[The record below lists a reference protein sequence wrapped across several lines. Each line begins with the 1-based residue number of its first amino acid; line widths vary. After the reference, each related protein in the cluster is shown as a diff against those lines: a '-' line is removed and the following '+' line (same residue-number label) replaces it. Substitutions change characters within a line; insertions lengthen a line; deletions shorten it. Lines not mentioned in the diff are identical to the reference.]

1 MSALAALQPQNLPT
15 PVQEEWKY
23 TNLPKSIPGGLSA
36 LQPEPHSI
44 HRNRGQVGGQ
54 AVELLWTGRD
64 GTLQAPVLKVV
75 LEEGADLT
83 LIERHN
89 GTGAYWKNMTT
100 EIIVGPNAKFNHI
113 RIQNDALEAVH
124 TNMVRVTLDRDGTY
138 NGFALNLGGKMMRH
152 EIHAILNGANTE
164 CSFNGLNLANGQQHT
179 DTTILMEHK
188 APHCRSNQFYRSVL
202 DDSARGVF
210 QGKVHVH
217 KPAQKTDGYQLSNA
231 ILLSEK
237 AEMDTKPELEIYA
250 DDVKCSH
257 GATTGQLDEE
267 PLFYLRSRGLTDAQA
282 RLLLMDAFV
291 DEVVDKIEDE
301 KFKTIIQQ
309 QAQEWL
315 HKALSKR

>member
-1 MSALAALQPQNLPT
+1 MQ
-15 PVQEEWKY
+15 
-23 TNLPKSIPGGLSA
+23 
-36 LQPEPHSI
+36 
-44 HRNRGQVGGQ
+44 
-54 AVELLWTGRD
+54 LLWTGRD
-64 GTLQAPVLKVV
+64 GVLQAPVLKVV
-75 LEEGADLT
+75 LEDGADLT
-83 LIERHN
+83 LIERHD
-89 GTGAYWKNMTT
+89 GTGSYWKNMVT
-100 EIIVGPNAKFNHI
+100 EIIVGPNAKFNHV
-113 RIQNDALEAVH
+113 RIQNDDVNAVH
-124 TNMVRVTLDRDGTY
+124 TNMVRVTVERDGTY
-138 NGFALNLGGKMMRH
+138 KSFALNVGGKMMRH
-152 EIHAILNGANTE
+152 EIYAILNGANIE

-188 APHCRSNQFYRSVL
+188 APHCRSNQFYRTVL

-231 ILLSEK
+231 ILLSDK

-282 RLLLMDAFV
+282 RLLLIDAFV

-315 HKALSKR
+315 HKVLSK